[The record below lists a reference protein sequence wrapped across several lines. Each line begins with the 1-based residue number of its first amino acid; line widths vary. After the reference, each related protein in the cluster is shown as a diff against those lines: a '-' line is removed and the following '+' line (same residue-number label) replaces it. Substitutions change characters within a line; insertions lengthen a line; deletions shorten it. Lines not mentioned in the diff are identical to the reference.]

1 MASRSSET
9 ADSYIGSLISL
20 TTKFEIRY
28 EGTLRTID
36 TKESSIGL
44 INVKSYGTEGRKKDG
59 QEVPPNDR
67 VFEYILFR
75 GSNIKDLTV
84 KAAAPVQ
91 NSLPIH
97 NDPAIIQS
105 QHYLPL
111 PVSTSLPSAG
121 SEHVADISSHAAQV
135 AFPRSTFQGDLPLYQ
150 PGDTLGSWVSRPSPN
165 TDNCGLTTNPSPSTA
180 QTAVPREILQG
191 GLPLYQPG
199 GNLVPWGSSPFPDAD
214 GSGLAVS
221 SSQAQMAVPVSTFQG
236 GFPLYQPGG
245 SLGSW
250 GSSARL
256 STDSSSLA
264 MPMYWQGFY
273 GPSNALPHAQ
283 QPSLLQPPF
292 SLPMQYPMHY
302 PMTQPMYPTASAP
315 GTSNLP
321 ASSVPAQNLP
331 ASSTTAPMLLSLNSR
346 EPAPPLL
353 PPLSIGSVNLNRA
366 TPQST
371 LHPQASAVA
380 LSLLSNSPST
390 AAPSSAPASAS
401 LPLVSQLSGSG
412 LDTNGSTSSDSMP
425 KTAPLLPL
433 PYPNMSHSVNLETSK
448 PALLTPRQL
457 LQSHPARLSSS
468 VSSSSAKKDVKVF
481 RAALS
486 KPPPSVLVTTQ
497 EPILPLPSSPNQK
510 ISSSMT
516 RFTEEFDF
524 TAMNEK
530 FKKDEIWGDIGKAYK
545 TKNKGY
551 NRKEDAGDVFD
562 DNVTAPIQ
570 QEKSAYSKDE
580 FFDSLS
586 CRSFNY
592 EQQNDR
598 TRTKT
603 NTETFGDFPRH
614 RGGHGGQWPG
624 RGGRSGGSYY
634 GRGYGYRGRGQ
645 G

>member
-1 MASRSSET
+1 MAAEASRSSET

-36 TKESSIGL
+36 TEESSIGL

-59 QEVPPNDR
+59 QEIPPNDR
-67 VFEYILFR
+67 VYEYILFR

-91 NSLPIH
+91 NALPIH
-97 NDPAIIQS
+97 NDPAIIKS
-105 QHYLPL
+105 QHYLLP
-111 PVSTSLPSAG
+111 PVSTSLPSTG
-121 SEHVADISSHAAQV
+121 SRHVADISSHAAQV

-150 PGDTLGSWVSRPSPN
+150 PGDTLGSWISRPSPN
-165 TDNCGLTTNPSPSTA
+165 TDNHALITDPSPSTV
-180 QTAVPREILQG
+180 QTAAPREILQG

-199 GNLVPWGSSPFPDAD
+199 GNLGPWGSSPFPNAD
-214 GSGLAVS
+214 GSGLVAVS
-221 SSQAQMAVPVSTFQG
+221 SSQAGQMAVPMSTFQG

-250 GSSARL
+250 GSSAPL

-331 ASSTTAPMLLSLNSR
+331 ASSTSAPMLLSSNSR

-353 PPLSIGSVNLNRA
+353 PPLSIGSANVNPA

-380 LSLLSNSPST
+380 PTLLSNSPSA
-390 AAPSSAPASAS
+390 AAPSTAPASAS
-401 LPLVSQLSGSG
+401 LPLVSQLASSG

-425 KTAPLLPL
+425 KTAALLPL
-433 PYPNMSHSVNLETSK
+433 PYPNMSHSVNLDTSK

-457 LQSHPARLSSS
+457 LQSRPATLSSS
-468 VSSSSAKKDVKVF
+468 VSSSSAKK
-481 RAALS
+481 LS
-486 KPPPSVLVTTQ
+486 KPPPSVPVTTQ
-497 EPILPLPSSPNQK
+497 EPILPLPSQPNQK

-516 RFTEEFDF
+516 RFTEDFDF

-530 FKKDEIWGDIGKAYK
+530 FKKDEIWGDIGKACK

-551 NRKEDAGDVFD
+551 NRKEEAGDVFD
-562 DNVTAPIQ
+562 DDATEPIK

-592 EQQNDR
+592 EQHNDR

-614 RGGHGGQWPG
+614 RGGRGGQWPG
-624 RGGRSGGSYY
+624 RGGRSRGSYY
-634 GRGYGYRGRGQ
+634 GRGYGYLGRGQ